1 MSSDLLQP
9 TTHKLR
15 SMEIKQ
21 TARLL
26 LVSIERQTLEL
37 YSDGKLVRK
46 FDVSTSK
53 NPPSCLEN
61 SFGTPSGLHRI
72 AEKIGSDAPLG
83 AVFKGRVDTGSRYWE
98 LSAEEQ
104 TPNLITTRILWLDGL
119 EPGHNQGGNRD
130 SHRRYIYVHGTNHED
145 KIGTPAS
152 GGCVQLKNEEMVEL
166 FDAVQAGDQVFIG

>member
-15 SMEIKQ
+15 ALEIKQ

-37 YSDGKLVRK
+37 HEDGQLARK
-46 FDVSTSK
+46 FAISTSK

-61 SFGTPSGLHRI
+61 SFGTPTGLHRI
-72 AEKIGSDAPLG
+72 AAKIGGEAPLG
-83 AVFKGRVDTGSRYWE
+83 AVLKGRVDTGTRYWE
-98 LSAEEQ
+98 LPAQEQ
-104 TPNLITTRILWLDGL
+104 EPNLVTTRILWLEGL

-130 SHRRYIYVHGTNHED
+130 SHRRYIYIHGTNHED

-152 GGCVQLKNEEMVEL
+152 GGCVQLRNEEMIEL
-166 FDAVQAGDQVFIG
+166 FDAVESGDQVFIG